1 MALAET
7 SGQLNLSIIQSIG
20 DCVQVLDLEG
30 RLLYMNEIGQGLLNI
45 DDIQPFLGTPYVDF
59 CEGRDTDE
67 ARKALADAQQ
77 GRKGRFV
84 GFAATADGTPKWWDV
99 IITPIFNDMHEIDRL
114 LVISRD
120 ITQQKKAAEVLAE
133 REHLLRQA
141 QSYARIGNWSLE
153 ADGKTA
159 SWSEEVYRVMGLDSS
174 NVPGPETMW
183 KAIHRD
189 DLAEVQSSLITA
201 MKTGTE
207 HRGEYR
213 IVRPDGEVRWITC
226 KGAPVFDDQGSVI
239 RLLGILQDITER
251 KLAEERL
258 RTSLQEKEVLLREIH
273 HRVKNNLQV
282 VSSLLSLQ
290 AMQTPSAEA
299 SSALMESCRRIQ
311 VMADI
316 HNRLY
321 GSSDIA
327 RIEFDVFVNT
337 LAKDIIAAYASD
349 SLHIDLEADLE
360 SVTLDIDAAIPCSLI
375 ISELLSNAIK
385 HAFPGE
391 SKGTVAVALKQHGEK
406 LHLRIRDSGS
416 GMPEENHQRS
426 NGSLGLK
433 LVHALVEQLD
443 GEIIFSN
450 ENGTSVSITFAG
462 KR

>member
-1 MALAET
+1 
-7 SGQLNLSIIQSIG
+7 
-20 DCVQVLDLEG
+20 
-30 RLLYMNEIGQGLLNI
+30 
-45 DDIQPFLGTPYVDF
+45 
-59 CEGRDTDE
+59 
-67 ARKALADAQQ
+67 
-77 GRKGRFV
+77 
-84 GFAATADGTPKWWDV
+84 
-99 IITPIFNDMHEIDRL
+99 
-114 LVISRD
+114 
-120 ITQQKKAAEVLAE
+120 
-133 REHLLRQA
+133 
-141 QSYARIGNWSLE
+141 
-153 ADGKTA
+153 
-159 SWSEEVYRVMGLDSS
+159 
-174 NVPGPETMW
+174 
-183 KAIHRD
+183 
-189 DLAEVQSSLITA
+189 

-226 KGAPVFDDQGSVI
+226 KGAPVFDDRGSVI

-327 RIEFDVFVNT
+327 QIEFDVFVNT

-349 SLHIDLEADLE
+349 SLRIDLEADLE
-360 SVTLDIDAAIPCSLI
+360 PVTLDIDAAIPCSLI

-385 HAFPGE
+385 HAFPGK
-391 SKGTVAVALKQHGEK
+391 SKGTVAVALKQRAEK